1 MAIEYW
7 YLAINSALLRP
18 MLEIKEPI
26 VLTHS
31 TVPGWEYVAGLPAF
45 ALRSSIRLY
54 SGYYQNA
61 DQPVCRLQAPSARVM
76 LVLGFG
82 SDMKIRQIG
91 SGENSGANQ
100 AFVAGL
106 EAQPLLREHD
116 GERYCIAIALPPWAA
131 YRLFQGAATEF
142 VQEVVALEDVWVE
155 AERLIEQLSE
165 QSSWSQRFA
174 LVDRLLNEKLTTSQ
188 HLVRPE
194 IRWAWEQLEAQGG
207 CILIRQLAR
216 KIGWSDRYFAK
227 QFQEQTGIT
236 PKAAARQIRF
246 THAYKLLKTSN
257 DHTLSE
263 IALACGYSDQSHFT
277 REFHAF
283 CGCSPNTF
291 QKAKAAMADFS
302 GLPGEP
308 GVPGEIVGDFD
319 E

>member
-1 MAIEYW
+1 MVAHREPVTITRASLPTWEH
-7 YLAINSALLRP
+7 AVGKPSPALQG
-18 MLEIKEPI
+18 I
-26 VLTHS
+26 V
-31 TVPGWEYVAGLPAF
+31 GD
-45 ALRSSIRLY
+45 Y

-61 DQPVCRLQAPSARVM
+61 KHPVCRLQAPSARVM
-76 LVLGFG
+76 LILGFG
-82 SDMKIRQIG
+82 SDVKIRQIG
-91 SGENSGANQ
+91 SGENSGVNQ

-116 GERYCIAIALPPWAA
+116 GERHCIAIALPPLAA

-142 VQEVVALEDVWVE
+142 VQEIVPLEDIWDDTNW
-155 AERLIEQLSE
+155 LLEQLSE
-165 QSSWSQRFA
+165 QSSWIQRFA
-174 LVDRLLNEKLTTSQ
+174 LVDGLVKEKFITSQ

-194 IRWAWEQLEAQGG
+194 IRWAWNQLEAQGG
-207 CILIRQLAR
+207 CLLIRQLAQE
-216 KIGWSDRYFAK
+216 IGWSDRYFAK

-246 THAYKLLKTSN
+246 THAYRLLSASN

-283 CGCSPNTF
+283 CSCSPSTF
-291 QKAKAAMADFS
+291 QKAKSAIADFP

-308 GVPGEIVGDFD
+308 GVPGEIVKDFD

>member
-1 MAIEYW
+1 
-7 YLAINSALLRP
+7 
-18 MLEIKEPI
+18 MLEIKEPT

-31 TVPGWEYVAGLPAF
+31 NVPGWEYVSRVPTF

-54 SGYYQNA
+54 SGYYQNTE
-61 DQPVCRLQAPSARVM
+61 QPVCRLQAPSGHVM

-91 SGENSGANQ
+91 SGVDSGINSGVNQ
-100 AFVAGL
+100 SFVAGL

-116 GERYCIAIALPPWAA
+116 GERYCIAIALPPWVA

-142 VQEVVALEDVWVE
+142 VQEVVALEDIWDD
-155 AERLIEQLSE
+155 ADRLVEQLSE
-165 QSSWSQRFA
+165 QSSWTQRFA
-174 LVDRLLNEKLTTSQ
+174 LVDRLLKEKLFASQ

-194 IRWAWEQLEAQGG
+194 IRWAWNQLEAQGG

-216 KIGWSDRYFAK
+216 TIGWSNRYFAR
-227 QFQEQTGIT
+227 QFQEQTGVT
-236 PKAAARQIRF
+236 PKAAARQMRF
-246 THAYKLLKTSN
+246 AQAYRLLRTSN
-257 DHTLSE
+257 NHTLSE
-263 IALACGYSDQSHFT
+263 IALDCGYSDQSHFT

-283 CGCSPNTF
+283 CGCAPNTF
-291 QKAKAAMADFS
+291 QKAKAAVADFP

-308 GVPGEIVGDFD
+308 GVPGEMVRDID